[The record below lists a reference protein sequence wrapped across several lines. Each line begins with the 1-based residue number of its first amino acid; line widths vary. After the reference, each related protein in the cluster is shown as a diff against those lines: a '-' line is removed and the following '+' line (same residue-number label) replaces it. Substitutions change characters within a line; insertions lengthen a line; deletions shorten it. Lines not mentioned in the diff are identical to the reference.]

1 MTDAPRNAAHKGS
14 PRLDDAQLAAYV
26 DGELD
31 DDAARALEAQL
42 FGDPEARRR
51 LAELRETSALLRQ
64 AFAPTLH
71 EPVPERFTALL
82 EVKPEDAKRE
92 NVLAFPAARRRRWVA
107 PSLVAASVL
116 IAAVGIGVNTIG
128 VGSFGDFADRSLQ
141 RLVSQSGDNWLDDA
155 TGAYTV
161 HSGYLAEEKPLMD
174 IDGEQAEAV
183 GNFFG
188 QRFLKKDLHVP
199 DLSQRGFALK
209 GGRLLVVNGKPAAQ
223 ILYSTDKG
231 EPLALMITS
240 RPGDDRA
247 QRFVRRDDVNVLHWK
262 SGGYLYAVIGRLDRG
277 QLQEIANEIG
287 PKLAGA

>member
-1 MTDAPRNAAHKGS
+1 MTAAERPA

-31 DDAARALEAQL
+31 DDAARAVEIGL
-42 FGDPEARRR
+42 FADPEARRR
-51 LAELRETSALLRQ
+51 LAATRETTALLRS
-64 AFAPTLH
+64 AFAPVLH
-71 EPVPERFTALL
+71 EPVPARLTALL
-82 EVKPEDAKRE
+82 EPKSE
-92 NVLAFPAARRRRWVA
+92 NVVALPAARRRWVMPA
-107 PSLVAASVL
+107 MVAASVL
-116 IAAVGIGVNTIG
+116 VAAVGIGVNTVG
-128 VGSFGDFADRSLQ
+128 VGPFEDFADRSLQ
-141 RLVSQSGDNWLDDA
+141 RLVSQSGDNWLEDA

-161 HSGYLAEEKPLMD
+161 HSGYLAEEKSLMD

-183 GNFFG
+183 GNFFS

-199 DLSQRGFALK
+199 DLSQRGFQLK

-223 ILYSTDKG
+223 ILYSTEKG
-231 EPLALMITS
+231 EPLALMITL

-247 QRFVRRDDVNVLHWK
+247 ARFVRRDNVNVLHWK
-262 SGGYLYAVIGRLDRG
+262 SGGYLYAVIGRLDRL